1 MIDQNTLVMGAVLAA
16 SFMAFI
22 IGRMSRDIFP
32 FNQPET
38 KPTKRKKQTGRSKS
52 PSRSRSV
59 K

>member
-1 MIDQNTLVMGAVLAA
+1 MIDQNTLVMGAVLSAA
-16 SFMAFI
+16 FMAFI

-38 KPTKRKKQTGRSKS
+38 KPKRKTGKRKS
-52 PSRSRSV
+52 TSRSRSE

>member
-1 MIDQNTLVMGAVLAA
+1 MIDQHTLVMLAVLAA

-38 KPTKRKKQTGRSKS
+38 KPRKRKTGKSKS